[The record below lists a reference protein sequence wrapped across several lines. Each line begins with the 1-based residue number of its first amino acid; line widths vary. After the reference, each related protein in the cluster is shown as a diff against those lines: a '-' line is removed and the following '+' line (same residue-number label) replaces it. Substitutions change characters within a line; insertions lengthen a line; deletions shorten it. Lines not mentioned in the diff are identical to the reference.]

1 MRRFLP
7 DEKTFQ
13 KSLAFLLLDAKDTA
27 VMHLHSEFFIQH
39 LFNIS
44 LEKSFAAIEKM
55 LTGLITF

>member
-1 MRRFLP
+1 MRRFFP

-13 KSLAFLLLDAKDTA
+13 KLLAFLLLDAKDTA
-27 VMHLHSEFFIQH
+27 VMHLHSESFIQH

-44 LEKSFAAIEKM
+44 PEKSFVAIEKM